1 MIFETHAHYD
11 DARFDEDRDELLGS
25 MRNHGVE
32 FIVNIGAE
40 MESCYSTLDL
50 TKKYDFI
57 YGALGVHP
65 DEVYDLTDADYK
77 WIEDHITEEKIV
89 AVGETGLDYYR
100 EYDKVV
106 QKESFERQMDI
117 ARRNN
122 KPIIVH
128 SREAAQDTY
137 EIMKANKADE
147 IGGVVHCFSY
157 PIEMADKFMDMG
169 FYIGIG
175 GVVTFKNSKKLQ
187 EVAATMPL
195 ERIVLE
201 TDCPYLAPDPHRG
214 ERNDSRYIQYVADKI
229 AELRGISTQEVID
242 TTTKN
247 AKKMYKIED

>member
-11 DARFDEDRDELLGS
+11 DERFDEDRDEVLGS

-57 YGALGVHP
+57 YGALGIHP
-65 DEVYDLTDADYK
+65 DCVYDLTDADYK
-77 WIEDHITEEKIV
+77 WIEDHINEDKIV

-100 EYDKVV
+100 EYDKAV
-106 QKESFERQMDI
+106 QKDSFERQMDI
-117 ARRNN
+117 ARRDD

-128 SREAAQDTY
+128 SREAAYDTY
-137 EIMKANKADE
+137 EIMKANNAEE

-157 PIEMADKFMDMG
+157 PKEMAQKFLDMG
-169 FYIGIG
+169 FYIGVG
-175 GVVTFKNSKKLQ
+175 GVVTFKNAKKLQ
-187 EVAATMPL
+187 EVVSYMPM
-195 ERIVLE
+195 EQMVLE

-214 ERNDSRYIQYVADKI
+214 ERNDSRYIHYVADKV
-229 AELRGISTQEVID
+229 AELKGISTEEVINI
-242 TTTKN
+242 TTAN
-247 AKKMYKIED
+247 AKKMYKIEG